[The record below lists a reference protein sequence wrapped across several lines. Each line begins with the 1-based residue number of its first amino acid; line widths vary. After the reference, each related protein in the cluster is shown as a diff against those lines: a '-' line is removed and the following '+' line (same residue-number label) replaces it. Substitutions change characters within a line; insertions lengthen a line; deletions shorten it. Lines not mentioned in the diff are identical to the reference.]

1 MATTESR
8 YWIPTRS
15 YDFQIKIGKID
26 YTASLERLTLITSI
40 LTPCQAFILEFF
52 LDPNDLI
59 LDRVYGQ
66 EKIELTLR
74 LLGPDEFVQ
83 EEIPI
88 ELMYS
93 SNKQPIMMK
102 TTDSQETAK
111 DRKHIVM
118 TTVARKSF
126 SAMYSIVNGLYFGET
141 VQSIIGS
148 SVNQIP
154 SKPNLNFDTNG
165 VNREQ
170 FDQVIIPP
178 TTFHKSI
185 KYLDETFGIYD
196 GVHTCYCLFD
206 NNIYIK
212 NLSQKIKKSHLLT
225 FHLLT
230 ADAKEEDIVRKP
242 SDGKSFYIWR
252 DIQTE
257 YFANSS
263 IGTVGAK
270 QRHIFKPSDELYT
283 NVDFTMEDISSN
295 YGLISGSNKINYDT
309 EAMGMSKNGGRLVV
323 YSDRL
328 GYNTSQTPA
337 RARSSR
343 WTSELSTLKVYI
355 TSKNISILNLMNV
368 GEAVKFETRMPDYT
382 QLRGK
387 YILKSSS
394 IKFARLRE
402 WEANVNIDLIRTN
415 RSMN

>member
-1 MATTESR
+1 MATTQSR

-15 YDFQIKIGKID
+15 YDFQIKIGNKD
-26 YTASLERLTLITSI
+26 YTPDLERLTLITSI
-40 LTPCQAFILEFF
+40 LNPCQAFILEFF
-52 LDPNDLI
+52 LDPDDLI

-66 EKIELTLR
+66 DKILLTLR

-93 SNKQPIMMK
+93 SNKQPITMRAS
-102 TTDSQETAK
+102 DAQETQK

-118 TTVARKSF
+118 TTVARKAF

-141 VQSIIGS
+141 LQAIIGS
-148 SVNQIP
+148 SANQIP
-154 SKPNLNFDTNG
+154 TKPTLNFDTNG
-165 VNREQ
+165 ANSEQ

-178 TTFHKSI
+178 TTFHKSV

-196 GVHTCYCLFD
+196 GVSTCYCLYD

-225 FHLLT
+225 FNMLT
-230 ADAKEEDIVRKP
+230 ADAKEEDIVEKP
-242 SDGKSFYIWR
+242 SDGKSFYVWR
-252 DIQTE
+252 DIRTE

-283 NVDFTMEDISSN
+283 NVDFTMEDISSS
-295 YGLISGSNKINYDT
+295 YGLISGSNKINYDS
-309 EAMGMSKNGGRLVV
+309 EAMGLAKNGGRIAV

-328 GYNTSQTPA
+328 GYNSSQTPA
-337 RARSSR
+337 RARVLR
-343 WTSELSTLKVYI
+343 WTSELSSLKLYI
-355 TSKNISILNLMNV
+355 TSKNISVLNLMHV
-368 GEAVKFETRMPDYT
+368 GEAVKFETKMPDYT

-387 YILKSSS
+387 YILKASS
-394 IKFARLRE
+394 IRFARLRE
-402 WEANVNIDLIRTN
+402 WEANVNVDLIRTN